1 MSELSSLYTWVSYL
15 HCTHELAIFIVH
27 MSELSSLYTWVSYL
41 HCTHEWA
48 IFILH
53 MIELSSLYTWVSYL
67 HCTHESYLHCT
78 HEWAI
83 FIVQLHV
90 IYFWYSEFKSN
101 SYCLLYRDYTVV
113 KTFQKWTFFPL
124 LDVQW
129 YFRMGHSRYFDFTQ
143 WNKKNVSLGKIMI
156 YLSQGILV
164 ISWASM

>member
-1 MSELSSLYTWVSYL
+1 MKSVLPHEWDMSELSSLYTWVSYL
-15 HCTHELAIFIVH
+15 HCTHDWAIFIVH
-27 MSELSSLYTWVSYL
+27 MIELSSLYLSSLYTWELSSLYTWV
-41 HCTHEWA
+41 
-48 IFILH
+48 
-53 MIELSSLYTWVSYL
+53 
-67 HCTHESYLHCT
+67 SYLHCT

-101 SYCLLYRDYTVV
+101 SYCLLYRDYTV

-129 YFRMGHSRYFDFTQ
+129 YFRLGHCRYFDFTQ
-143 WNKKNVSLGKIMI
+143 WNKTIVSLGKIMI
-156 YLSQGILV
+156 YLSQEILV